1 VDQPANAT
9 LLMNAAER
17 GDPSATDKLLPLV
30 YDELRRLAGQRL
42 AHEPAGQTLQ
52 ATALVHEAYL
62 RLVGADAATIHWN
75 SRRHFFAAAAIAMQ
89 RIMIE
94 RARRVGAVKHG
105 GGRHRVQLEP
115 ELRVDEMTE
124 EDATAVQAALE
135 QLKTHDATL
144 YELVLLRFFAG
155 LSQKDTAQA
164 LGSSERQ
171 VQRDWAY
178 AKAWLYDRL
187 TAGGAP

>member
-1 VDQPANAT
+1 VDQPAQAT
-9 LLMNAAER
+9 LLLNAAER
-17 GDPSATDKLLPLV
+17 GDPSASDKLLPLV

-42 AHEPAGQTLQ
+42 AHERPGQTLQ
-52 ATALVHEAYL
+52 ATALVHEAYI
-62 RLVGADAATIHWN
+62 RLVGADAQTMHWN

-105 GGRHRVQLEP
+105 GGRQRVQLEP
-115 ELRVDEMTE
+115 ELRVEEITE
-124 EDATAVQAALE
+124 EDATAIQAALE
-135 QLKTHDATL
+135 QLKTYDAAL

-155 LSQKDTAQA
+155 LNQKDTALA
-164 LGSSERQ
+164 LNSSERQ

-187 TAGGAP
+187 TAGGEP